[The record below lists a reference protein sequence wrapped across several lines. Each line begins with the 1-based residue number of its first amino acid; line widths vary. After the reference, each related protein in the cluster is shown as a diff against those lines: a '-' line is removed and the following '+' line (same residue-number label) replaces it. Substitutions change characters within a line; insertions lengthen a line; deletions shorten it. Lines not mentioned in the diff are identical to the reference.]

1 MFVRWISRLY
11 VTPEADDTQQ
21 TAWSAVLVESR
32 RVNGKPRQRHIAYLG
47 GINDVGIR
55 HLGSRCEF
63 VIRSRAKTANASRPQ
78 SRRRYDVQPQ
88 NSREP
93 SPENERGGSESARLL
108 KKPCGLGVE
117 TCQGSSGCWTSLNAL
132 RVTTSPPWPHLPN
145 TGSHLGAKFLQ
156 LSQFAATSPALF
168 ARIRLLD

>member
-47 GINDVGIR
+47 GINDAGIR

-63 VIRSRAKTANASRPQ
+63 WEQVIAAFHRLGNQVAREDCKRFQAAIAAKVRRPTAEQQRAFARKRARRERERKALEEALRPW
-78 SRRRYDVQPQ
+78 
-88 NSREP
+88 
-93 SPENERGGSESARLL
+93 RGNLPGIKRVLDEFKRSESD
-108 KKPCGLGVE
+108 E
-117 TCQGSSGCWTSLNAL
+117 
-132 RVTTSPPWPHLPN
+132 
-145 TGSHLGAKFLQ
+145 
-156 LSQFAATSPALF
+156 
-168 ARIRLLD
+168 